1 MEHRWG
7 QRVVVDVPIRLV
19 AGPFS
24 GRSARLTNLSVSG
37 GCIKSSFE
45 LRPLARVELAIELHL
60 RFAHATPLL
69 IAYVTRTFKGGVGI
83 EWCEFAPAAISELI
97 RSATPRRYGYPRR
110 SVAPSR
116 LLPQPDSVPTHAPKP
131 PRSPEARN
139 GAEASQA
146 QQLLSPAPQAL
157 LPQALLKHG
166 T

>member
-37 GCIKSSFE
+37 GCIKSRFE
-45 LRPLARVELAIELHL
+45 LRLLSRMELTIELAL
-60 RFAHATPLL
+60 RFTDAAPPL
-69 IAYVTRTFKGGVGI
+69 IAYVTRKFNGGMGI
-83 EWCEFAPAAISELI
+83 EWCEFAPAAIGELI

-110 SVAPSR
+110 SGTPARVLA
-116 LLPQPDSVPTHAPKP
+116 QPGSAPTHASEP
-131 PRSPEARN
+131 PP

-146 QQLLSPAPQAL
+146 PRPFSPAPQAL
-157 LPQALLKHG
+157 LPQPLLKHG

>member
-24 GRSARLTNLSVSG
+24 GRSARLANLSVSG

-45 LRPLARVELAIELHL
+45 PRLLSRIELAIELPL
-60 RFAHATPLL
+60 RFTQSTLLL
-69 IAYVTRTFKGGVGI
+69 IAHVTRKFEGGVGI
-83 EWCEFAPAAISELI
+83 EWWEFAPPAVSELI

-110 SVAPSR
+110 SPEPPHAAQASYA
-116 LLPQPDSVPTHAPKP
+116 PQPF
-131 PRSPEARN
+131 
-139 GAEASQA
+139 
-146 QQLLSPAPQAL
+146 SPAPQAL